1 MKDLILH
8 SLKMHKVQTVSV
20 TLSVALSVMALFALV
35 LVYGGVQAG
44 VQLNSQRG
52 GAQIMLVPT
61 EAAAELSGEGLLF
74 TGAPASYYLGSDVA
88 ERVAKTEGV
97 ARTSEQFFGQTLDAS
112 CCSVETA
119 SRLIGVDFS
128 TDWTV
133 QPFAHIEIGDHL
145 ASDEVIVGSGA
156 SGEVGQTIMLL
167 GNKYT
172 VVDRLE
178 PTGSGLDLSIMLD
191 IDSVRK
197 ICKESAGLGYLWEK
211 YGDPNNLVSCILVDC
226 ADDVDYDRL
235 VVRLGNIDGVR
246 VLERS
251 ELVSESQAQL
261 QTVFTILLGAG
272 VLMLVTMLVQLFAR
286 FYSCV
291 WDRKSELALY
301 RAVGANR
308 GQLRALIGGEVGTIV
323 AIGLI
328 AGLVLGAVL
337 YHVLIN
343 MLQSGASFPFV
354 GLSVGAMVG
363 VAAVFIVVFALI
375 ALAAIAVPLSQLGR
389 LEPSLVMQQ
398 GDID

>member
-44 VQLNSQRG
+44 VELNSERG

-61 EAAAELSGEGLLF
+61 EAAAEMSGENLLF
-74 TGAPASYYLGSDVA
+74 TGAPASYYLSSDVA
-88 ERVAKTEGV
+88 ERVAETEGV
-97 ARTSEQFFGQTLDAS
+97 ARTSEQFYGQTLEES
-112 CCSVETA
+112 CCSVSTA

-156 SGEVGQTIMLL
+156 SGEIGQTIMLL

-172 VVDRLE
+172 VVDKLE

-197 ICKESAGLGYLWEK
+197 ICKESAGLEYLWKK

-226 ADDVDYDRL
+226 ADDADYDRL

-328 AGLVLGAVL
+328 VGLVLGVAL
-337 YHVLIN
+337 YHVLIT

-354 GLSVGAMVG
+354 GLSIGAMVG
-363 VAAVFIVVFALI
+363 VAAVFIVAFALI
-375 ALAAIAVPLSQLGR
+375 ALAAIAMPLSQLGR